1 MKILIV
7 GKNSFIGRG
16 VGDWIL
22 KNEPQTRVDAISV
35 RDNSWEEMDLTGYDA
50 VLFSAAIVHRPE
62 VKDWDTYE
70 RVNVQLPLRFARH
83 AKEQGVGQFI
93 FLSTVS
99 VYHTRYSLPN
109 GAWIGE
115 DTPLA
120 PTSLYGKSKLL
131 AENGLRALA
140 NDRFCVS
147 IIRPTYVYG
156 KDCRGRHVAVQAILA
171 KKLPLLPK
179 AFENVTLGMV
189 YIDNLA
195 ALCAMVAK
203 SGCSGV
209 YHAQDAL
216 PMSTAQILHTLA
228 PEKKQICCQWLLR
241 PFVRLSV
248 MNRLFGGTAYT
259 EALAKCPLG
268 EYRLISMEEA
278 LRRTVT

>member
-16 VGDWIL
+16 VSDWIRG
-22 KNEPQTRVDAISV
+22 NEPQTQVDAISV
-35 RDNSWEEMDLTGYDA
+35 RDDSWQGMDLSGYDA
-50 VLFSAAIVHRPE
+50 VLFAAAIVHHPE

-70 RVNVQLPLRFARH
+70 RVNVQLPLRFARY

-99 VYHTRYSLPN
+99 VYQSRRSLPK

-120 PTSLYGKSKLL
+120 PATMYGKSKLL

-156 KDCRGRHVAVQAILA
+156 QGCRGRHVAVQAMLA
-171 KKLPLLPK
+171 RRLPLLPN
-179 AFENVTLGMV
+179 AFENVAMGMV

-195 ALCAMVAK
+195 ALCAMAAK

-209 YHAQDAL
+209 YHAQDAQ

-228 PEKKQICCQWLLR
+228 PEKKQIRCQWLLR

-248 MNRLFGGTAYT
+248 VRRLFGGTAYT

-278 LRRTVT
+278 LHRTVT